1 MLDMEIVPDQKPGQP
16 DPLLRR
22 KLGDIP
28 VKTAA
33 AAPAAGGCEE
43 GGVFALQ
50 VIGDDMLPEFEPGD
64 IIVAEVE
71 GHIADGV
78 YVVARSGEEW
88 VLRQLVR
95 RGAGWWLVALAAG
108 WPEEAIADLAV
119 IRGVVI
125 QKSKPGRRRSI
136 KRYV

>member
-1 MLDMEIVPDQKPGQP
+1 MDSVPDQKSGEQAPV
-16 DPLLRR
+16 LRR

-28 VKTAA
+28 VRTAA
-33 AAPAAGGCEE
+33 AAPAASGCEE

-50 VIGDDMLPEFEPGD
+50 VLGDDMLPEFEPGD
-64 IIVAEVE
+64 VIVAEVD

-88 VLRQLVR
+88 LLRRLVR

-108 WPEEAIADLAV
+108 RPEEAVADLSV

-125 QKSKPGRRRSI
+125 QKSKPGRRRSM

>member
-1 MLDMEIVPDQKPGQP
+1 MHSVPDQKSGDQAPV
-16 DPLLRR
+16 LRR

-28 VKTAA
+28 VRPAA
-33 AAPAAGGCEE
+33 AAPVASSCEE

-50 VIGDDMLPEFEPGD
+50 VLGDAMLPEFEPGD
-64 IIVAEVE
+64 IIVAEAD

-78 YVVARSGEEW
+78 YVVARSGDEW

-95 RGAGWWLVALAAG
+95 RGATWWLVALGAG
-108 WPEEAIADLAV
+108 WPEEAIADLSV

-125 QKSKPGRRRSI
+125 QKSKPGRRRTI
-136 KRYV
+136 KPYV